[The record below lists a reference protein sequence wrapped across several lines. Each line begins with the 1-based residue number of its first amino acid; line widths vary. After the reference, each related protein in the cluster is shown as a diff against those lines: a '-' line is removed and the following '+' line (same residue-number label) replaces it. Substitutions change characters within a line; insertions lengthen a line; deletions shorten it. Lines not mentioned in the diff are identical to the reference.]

1 MQNLLNQL
9 PSPPTLTVKNIQ
21 NQDDVDV
28 LNYRFESNNI
38 KGLYC
43 DGVIAIREDMTIPEK
58 TCALA
63 EELGHH
69 ETSVGNILDMTSAV
83 NRKQERQARLWAY
96 NKQIGLI
103 GLVRAFEHGCQNRFE
118 IAEYLEVTE
127 EFLEECI
134 ECYRNKYGICKRVD
148 NYVVYFIPQLSVM
161 KLV

>member
-1 MQNLLNQL
+1 MTYEEMQILHDDLNIVEMDL
-9 PSPPTLTVKNIQ
+9 SEVSGL
-21 NQDDVDV
+21 
-28 LNYRFESNNI
+28 
-38 KGLYC
+38 KGLYVN
-43 DGVIAIREDMTIPEK
+43 GHIAINAKMSDIEK
-58 TCALA
+58 ACVLA

-69 ETSVGNILDMTSAV
+69 YTSVGNILDMTSAA

-134 ECYRNKYGICKRVD
+134 ECYRNKYGICKQVD

>member
-1 MQNLLNQL
+1 MNKFEKLEDVAYQE
-9 PSPPTLTVKNIQ
+9 
-21 NQDDVDV
+21 DVDV
-28 LNYRFESNNI
+28 LNFRFETYNI

-69 ETSVGNILDMTSAV
+69 YTSVGNILDMTSFA

>member
-1 MQNLLNQL
+1 MNKFEKLED
-9 PSPPTLTVKNIQ
+9 VAY
-21 NQDDVDV
+21 QDDIDV

-69 ETSVGNILDMTSAV
+69 ETSVGNILDMTSAA

-134 ECYRNKYGICKRVD
+134 ECYRNKYGICKQVD

>member
-1 MQNLLNQL
+1 MNKFEKLED
-9 PSPPTLTVKNIQ
+9 VAY
-21 NQDDVDV
+21 QDDVDV

-38 KGLYC
+38 KGLDC

-69 ETSVGNILDMTSAV
+69 YTSVGNILDMTSFA

>member
-1 MQNLLNQL
+1 MNLYEILLDNAYNDGML
-9 PSPPTLTVKNIQ
+9 VKEKPLQ
-21 NQDDVDV
+21 GSDG
-28 LNYRFESNNI
+28 RI
-38 KGLYC
+38 KGNK
-43 DGVIAIREDMTIPEK
+43 IAIRKDMTIPEK

-69 ETSVGNILDMTSAV
+69 ETSVGNILDMTSAA
-83 NRKQERQARLWAY
+83 NRKQEHQARLWAY

-134 ECYRNKYGICKRVD
+134 ECYRNKYGICKRLD
-148 NYVVYFIPQLSVM
+148 NYVVYFIPRLSMM

>member
-1 MQNLLNQL
+1 MNKFEKLED
-9 PSPPTLTVKNIQ
+9 VAY
-21 NQDDVDV
+21 QDDIDV

-69 ETSVGNILDMTSAV
+69 ETSVGNIIDMTSAA

>member
-1 MQNLLNQL
+1 MDPYEILLDNAYNDGML
-9 PSPPTLTVKNIQ
+9 VKEKSLQ
-21 NQDDVDV
+21 GSDG
-28 LNYRFESNNI
+28 RI
-38 KGLYC
+38 KGNK
-43 DGVIAIREDMTIPEK
+43 IAIREDMTIPEK
-58 TCALA
+58 ACALS

-69 ETSVGNILDMTSAV
+69 YTSVGNILDMTSAA

-148 NYVVYFIPQLSVM
+148 NYVVYFMPQLSVM

>member
-1 MQNLLNQL
+1 MNKFEKLED
-9 PSPPTLTVKNIQ
+9 VAY
-21 NQDDVDV
+21 QDDVDV

-69 ETSVGNILDMTSAV
+69 ETSVGNIIDMTSAA

-103 GLVRAFEHGCQNRFE
+103 RLVRAFEHGCQNRFE

-134 ECYRNKYGICKRVD
+134 ECYRNKYGICKQVD

>member
-1 MQNLLNQL
+1 MNTYECL
-9 PSPPTLTVKNIQ
+9 
-21 NQDDVDV
+21 QDEACEDGIEVVD
-28 LNYRFESNNI
+28 YTFESDRI

-43 DGVIAIREDMTIPEK
+43 DGVVAIRENMTIPEK
-58 TCALA
+58 TCALS

-69 ETSVGNILDMTSAV
+69 ETSVGNIIDMASAAK
-83 NRKQERQARLWAY
+83 RKQERQARLWAY

-161 KLV
+161 KLI

>member
-1 MQNLLNQL
+1 MNKFEKLED
-9 PSPPTLTVKNIQ
+9 VAY
-21 NQDDVDV
+21 QDDVDV

-127 EFLEECI
+127 EFLEDCI

>member
-1 MQNLLNQL
+1 MLAINTYEALLDEA
-9 PSPPTLTVKNIQ
+9 SDIGLTVKEKP
-21 NQDDVDV
+21 
-28 LNYRFESNNI
+28 LKYNNGRI
-38 KGLYC
+38 KGSR
-43 DGVIAIREDMTIPEK
+43 IAIRQDITTTTEK
-58 TCALA
+58 SCVLA

-69 ETSVGNILDMTSAV
+69 YTSVGNILDMTSAA
-83 NRKQERQARLWAY
+83 NRKQERQARFWAY

-134 ECYRNKYGICKRVD
+134 ECYRNKYGICKQVD

>member
-1 MQNLLNQL
+1 MNTYERL
-9 PSPPTLTVKNIQ
+9 
-21 NQDDVDV
+21 QDEACEDGIDVID
-28 LNYRFESNNI
+28 YTFHSNRI

-63 EELGHH
+63 EELGHYY
-69 ETSVGNILDMTSAV
+69 TTVGDILDQSKPES
-83 NRKQERQARLWAY
+83 RKQERQARLWAY

>member
-1 MQNLLNQL
+1 MNKFEKLED
-9 PSPPTLTVKNIQ
+9 VAY
-21 NQDDVDV
+21 QDDVDV

-69 ETSVGNILDMTSAV
+69 ETSVENILDMTSAV

>member
-1 MQNLLNQL
+1 MNKFEKLED
-9 PSPPTLTVKNIQ
+9 VAY
-21 NQDDVDV
+21 QDDVDV

-58 TCALA
+58 TCTLA

-69 ETSVGNILDMTSAV
+69 ETSVGNIIDMTSTA

>member
-1 MQNLLNQL
+1 MNKFEKLED
-9 PSPPTLTVKNIQ
+9 VAY
-21 NQDDVDV
+21 QDDVDV

-134 ECYRNKYGICKRVD
+134 ECYRNKYGICKRVH

>member
-1 MQNLLNQL
+1 MNKFEKLED
-9 PSPPTLTVKNIQ
+9 VAY
-21 NQDDVDV
+21 QDDVDV
-28 LNYRFESNNI
+28 LIYRFESNNI

-69 ETSVGNILDMTSAV
+69 ETSVGNIIDMTSAA

-103 GLVRAFEHGCQNRFE
+103 GLVNAYEHGCQDKYE

-134 ECYRNKYGICKRVD
+134 ECYRNKYGICKQVD

>member
-1 MQNLLNQL
+1 MLAINTYEALLDEA
-9 PSPPTLTVKNIQ
+9 SDIGLTVKEKP
-21 NQDDVDV
+21 
-28 LNYRFESNNI
+28 LKYNNGRI
-38 KGLYC
+38 KGSR
-43 DGVIAIREDMTIPEK
+43 IAIRQDITTTTEK
-58 TCALA
+58 SCVLA

-69 ETSVGNILDMTSAV
+69 YTSVGNILDMTSAA
-83 NRKQERQARLWAY
+83 NRKQEHQARLWAY

-134 ECYRNKYGICKRVD
+134 ECYRNKYGICKRLD
-148 NYVVYFIPQLSVM
+148 NYVVYFIPQLSMM

>member
-1 MQNLLNQL
+1 MLAINTYEALLDEA
-9 PSPPTLTVKNIQ
+9 SDIGLTVKEKP
-21 NQDDVDV
+21 
-28 LNYRFESNNI
+28 LKYNNGRI
-38 KGLYC
+38 KGSR
-43 DGVIAIREDMTIPEK
+43 IAIRQDITTTTEK
-58 TCALA
+58 SCVLA

-69 ETSVGNILDMTSAV
+69 YTSVGNILDMTSAA
-83 NRKQERQARLWAY
+83 NRKQEHQARLWAY

>member
-1 MQNLLNQL
+1 MNTYERL
-9 PSPPTLTVKNIQ
+9 
-21 NQDDVDV
+21 QDEACEDGIDVID
-28 LNYRFESNNI
+28 YTFHSNRI

-69 ETSVGNILDMTSAV
+69 ETSVGNIIDMASAA

-103 GLVRAFEHGCQNRFE
+103 GLVQAFEHGYQNRFE

-134 ECYRNKYGICKRVD
+134 ECYWNKYGICKRVD